1 MPESI
6 GMMALLFPALQ
17 MLAKPVPFA
26 KPRLWLGSHQNC
38 ASVLAKLKTS
48 VLYRKRCDKT

>member
-6 GMMALLFPALQ
+6 GMMALFFPILQ
-17 MLAKPVPFA
+17 MLAKPMPLA
-26 KPRLWLGSHQNC
+26 KLRLWLGSYQNC
-38 ASVLAKLKTS
+38 AAVLAKLKTS